1 METFKEWL
9 AHNDLLARLRLIENY
24 YSFDPQ
30 QYNRLFEEELA
41 KLIGRVSAPDHQAA
55 LERMRGFDWT
65 GYITACLRRAGYHDQ
80 RAVQERTH
88 DVVVKLLMGT
98 LFRSYDERTS
108 GPMDFRFKQ
117 SVGNAIRNIVEKEKN
132 RRRFIPTVPI
142 CQEFQPGSVTA
153 DDLPDRASAPQ
164 EDDKLIRDFRRLVRT
179 RLGEL
184 GLAVLDAR
192 LAGQETRSLM
202 GRGDLGYPNN
212 YVVKKTVQAIKALAG
227 QYAESLGDP
236 VFLRSIERAMGRE
249 EETVAKR
256 RTTTAMRQEL

>member
-9 AHNDLLARLRLIENY
+9 AHTDLLARLRLIETY
-24 YSFDPQ
+24 YSFDSA
-30 QYNRLFEEELA
+30 QYNQLFNNESA
-41 KLIGRVSAPDHQAA
+41 KLMNRVSAPDHRAA
-55 LERMRGFDWT
+55 LERMKDFDWT

-88 DVVVKLLMGT
+88 DVVVKLLMGK
-98 LFRSYDERTS
+98 LFSGFDERTS

-117 SVGNAIRNIVEKEKN
+117 SVSNAIRNVVEKEQN
-132 RRRFIPTVPI
+132 RRRFIPTIPI
-142 CQEFQPGSVTA
+142 GQDFQPGSVTG
-153 DDLPDRASAPQ
+153 DDLPDRASTSQ

-212 YVVKKTVQAIKALAG
+212 YVVKKTVQSIKALAR

-256 RTTTAMRQEL
+256 RTTTAMRQGR